1 MTPGPTAPAAGVARW
16 KEWEEG
22 LGPPRLISYR
32 YLGCGST
39 ALDAHHA
46 EGRMRLRRDMRG
58 GAGLRA
64 GPLAIALLD
73 TAGINVDALA
83 QVAPTRIDLDL
94 FEGAEDVGEVRIVG
108 RVLRA
113 GRTQLFT
120 EGRIEDV
127 GRPGRVVG
135 YGTTSW
141 AVSGPAPDPFRYD
154 DPGPGF
160 PDGVQLPPLPVV
172 FEAEPRAGGGYEIPA
187 VSRRIGTNTLHQGPI
202 QVAME
207 AAAEEVLADHADHA
221 DRAGLGGWRLGRS
234 GVTIAAPGR
243 TGPFL
248 ATAELMAGGANGM
261 AVRAQLVDSGAD
273 RLVATALF
281 RWQRV

>member
-1 MTPGPTAPAAGVARW
+1 VTSGPGATAAGLARW
-16 KEWEEG
+16 KEWEES
-22 LGPPRLISYR
+22 LGGPRLISYR
-32 YLGCGST
+32 YLGCRSI

-46 EGRMRLRRDMRG
+46 EGRMRLRRDMR
-58 GAGLRA
+58 APVGLRA
-64 GPLAIALLD
+64 APLAIALLD

-94 FEGAEDVGEVRIVG
+94 FESAEDVHEVRIVG

-120 EGRIEDV
+120 EGQIEDL

-154 DPGPGF
+154 EPGPGF
-160 PDGVQLPPLPVV
+160 PDDGDLPPLPAV
-172 FEAEPRAGGGYEIPA
+172 FEAQPRAGGGYEIPA

-207 AAAEEVLADHADHA
+207 AAAEEALADHAGD
-221 DRAGLGGWRLGRS
+221 GSWRLERS

-243 TGPFL
+243 TGPFR
-248 ATAELMAGGANGM
+248 ATAELLARATDGV
-261 AVRAQLVDSGAD
+261 AVRAQLVDAGAD
-273 RLVATALF
+273 RLVASALF
-281 RWQRV
+281 RWQRA